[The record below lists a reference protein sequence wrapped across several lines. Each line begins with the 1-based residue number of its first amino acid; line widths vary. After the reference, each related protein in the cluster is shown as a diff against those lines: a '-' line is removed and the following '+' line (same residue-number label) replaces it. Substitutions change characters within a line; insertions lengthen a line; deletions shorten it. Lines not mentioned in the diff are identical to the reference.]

1 MERSSGTIRKD
12 IPLSQSDQVSNGQ
25 RLLRADARR
34 NAEALLDAAKTV
46 FASSG
51 VDAPAKQI
59 ADAAGVGVGTLY
71 RHFPRRSD
79 LVVAVFQREV
89 DACADAAAT
98 LAAEYP
104 PGAALEKWLY
114 RLTEFVATKRG
125 LAAAL
130 HSGDPAFDDLP
141 AQFMAR
147 FGPALENLL
156 RAAAASGEIQTAIGA
171 NELIYAVAKLCHPLG
186 EESADQSQ
194 RMVTILINGLRFE
207 APGSSG

>member
-1 MERSSGTIRKD
+1 MERSSGTIRND
-12 IPLSQSDQVSNGQ
+12 IPVSESAAISDGQ
-25 RLLRADARR
+25 RRLRADARR
-34 NAEALLDAAKTV
+34 NAEALLDAAKAV

-104 PGAALEKWLY
+104 PGVALEKWLC

-125 LAAAL
+125 

-186 EESADQSQ
+186 EESADQSR
-194 RMVTILINGLRFE
+194 RMVTILVNGLRFE

>member
-1 MERSSGTIRKD
+1 MERSSGTIWKD
-12 IPLSQSDQVSNGQ
+12 IPFSESDASLDGQ
-25 RLLRADARR
+25 RRPRADARR
-34 NAEALLDAAKTV
+34 NAEALLDAAKAV
-46 FASSG
+46 FASFG

-98 LAAEYP
+98 LAAENP
-104 PGAALEKWLY
+104 PGVALEKWLY

-130 HSGDPAFDDLP
+130 HSGDAAFDDLP
-141 AQFMAR
+141 AHFMAR

-156 RAAAASGEIQTAIGA
+156 GAAAASGEVQTAIGA
-171 NELIYAVAKLCHPLG
+171 KELIYAVAKLCHPVG
-186 EESADQSQ
+186 EESVDQSR
-194 RMVTILINGLRFE
+194 RMVAILVNGLRFK
-207 APGSSG
+207 ASGSSS

>member
-1 MERSSGTIRKD
+1 MERSSGTIRKA
-12 IPLSQSDQVSNGQ
+12 IPFSESDVSPDG
-25 RLLRADARR
+25 RRRPRADARR
-34 NAEALLDAAKTV
+34 NAEALLDAAKAA

-98 LAAEYP
+98 LAAENP
-104 PGAALEKWLY
+104 PGLALEKWLY

-130 HSGDPAFDDLP
+130 HSGDPAFDNLP
-141 AQFMAR
+141 ARFMAR

-156 RAAAASGEIQTAIGA
+156 EAAAASGEVQTAIGA
-171 NELIYAVAKLCHPLG
+171 KELIYAVAKLCHPVG
-186 EESADQSQ
+186 EESVDQSR
-194 RMVTILINGLRFE
+194 RMVAILVNGLRFK
-207 APGSSG
+207 ASGSSS

>member
-1 MERSSGTIRKD
+1 MERSSGTIRND
-12 IPLSQSDQVSNGQ
+12 IPVSGSGATSDGQ
-25 RLLRADARR
+25 RRPRADARR
-34 NAEALLDAAKTV
+34 NAEALLDAAKAV

-89 DACADAAAT
+89 DACADAAET
-98 LAAEYP
+98 LTAENP
-104 PGAALEKWLY
+104 PGEAVEQWLY

-147 FGPALENLL
+147 LGPALENLL

-171 NELIYAVAKLCHPLG
+171 SELIYAVAKLCHPLG
-186 EESADQSQ
+186 EESVDQSQ
-194 RMVTILINGLRFE
+194 RMVAILVNGLRFK
-207 APGSSG
+207 ASGSSV

>member
-12 IPLSQSDQVSNGQ
+12 LPFSASDASSEGQ
-25 RLLRADARR
+25 RRPRADARR
-34 NAEALLDAAKTV
+34 NAEALLDAAKAV

-59 ADAAGVGVGTLY
+59 ADTAAVGVGTLY

-98 LAAEYP
+98 LAAENP

-141 AQFMAR
+141 AHFMAR

-156 RAAAASGEIQTAIGA
+156 DAAAASGEIQTAIGA
-171 NELIYAVAKLCHPLG
+171 KELIYAVAKLCHPLG
-186 EESADQSQ
+186 EESVDQSRQ
-194 RMVTILINGLRFE
+194 MVTILVNGLRFK
-207 APGSSG
+207 ASRPSS